1 MGLRGFGPSFF
12 LGISHFVSTSCYL
25 GMIFLSYN
33 AQQAITLPIRNWK
46 YGNDS
51 LTNYGDY
58 WRIQA
63 KFINKDTREVITYT
77 LVSPS
82 FDSDT
87 KELTFIYNSAS
98 LDPEVPYVMRLEDQR
113 FAQGV
118 ANEYEDR
125 VIVDNGTIESLTC
138 VTNELTDLG
147 VDDAKV
153 LAIDKVYMLPSGET
167 TATYQPVLATTQQ
180 SMNNDFV
187 IYGE

>member
-1 MGLRGFGPSFF
+1 
-12 LGISHFVSTSCYL
+12 
-25 GMIFLSYN
+25 MIFLSYN
-33 AQQAITLPIRNWK
+33 AQQSITLPIRNWK

-77 LVSPS
+77 LVSPT
-82 FDSDT
+82 FDLYT
-87 KELTFIYNSAS
+87 KELTFTYNSAS

-113 FAQGV
+113 YAAGV

-125 VIVDNGTIESLTC
+125 VILDNGTIESLTC
-138 VTNELTDLG
+138 VTDSLEDLG
-147 VDDAKV
+147 VDDFKL
-153 LAIDKVYMLPSGET
+153 LAIDKVYMLPSGQTIES
-167 TATYQPVLATTQQ
+167 YQPVLATTEQT
-180 SMNNDFV
+180 MNNDFV